1 MLSGALGFIFFAVF
15 ASLFLES
22 FWSNAIT
29 LINVI
34 LASLLA
40 MSFFEP
46 VAGLIDSQAPSFT
59 YLWDY
64 LALWLLFAIFYG
76 ILRLC
81 TDFASRNRVKFR
93 LPVEK
98 VGQISCAALVAW
110 VMVSFVLTSFHVAP
124 LPAAPFNGGFC
135 FSPEGRDFLTLSPD
149 HYFLNFVQFTSRGP
163 LARGPAAGAEKSPYP
178 EDVGTNVFDPNSD
191 FIPKYRQ
198 RRKNL
203 ESIPDSL
210 RVAPQ

>member
-1 MLSGALGFIFFAVF
+1 MFTGLMCFIFFAVF

-29 LINVI
+29 LINVT

-46 VAGLIDSQAPSFT
+46 VAAMIDQQLPKFT

-64 LALWLLFAIFYG
+64 LVLWLLFAIFYG

-81 TDFASRNRVKFR
+81 TDFASRNRVKFK

-98 VGQISCAALVAW
+98 VGQILCAALVAW
-110 VMVSFVLTSFHVAP
+110 VMMAFVHTSFHLAP
-124 LPAAPFNGGFC
+124 LPAGPFGGGFAS
-135 FSPEGRDFLTLSPD
+135 SPEGGDVMGSSPD
-149 HYFLNFVQFTSRGP
+149 HAFLNFVQFTSRGP
-163 LARGPAAGAEKSPYP
+163 LAAGGAGSSHP
-178 EDVGTNVFDPNSD
+178 EDAGTNVFDPNAD
-191 FIPKYRQ
+191 FIFKYRQ
-198 RRKNL
+198 RRKNI
-203 ESIPDSL
+203 ESIDNSL
-210 RVAPQ
+210 LVGSQ